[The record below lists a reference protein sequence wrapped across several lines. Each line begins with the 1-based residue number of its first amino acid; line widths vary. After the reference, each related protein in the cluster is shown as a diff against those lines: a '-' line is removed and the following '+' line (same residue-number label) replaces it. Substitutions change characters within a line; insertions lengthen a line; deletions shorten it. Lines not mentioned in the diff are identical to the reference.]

1 MKNGA
6 IIVLLLVLIAGG
18 IYFIEVNRNSQ
29 NTEYALKSDTSNGGS
44 EKSDTSNGGFDNSEI
59 IRQVVRETK
68 AKLPTKVDVMTTFT
82 DVIGGK
88 DSLTYLYEVDMDLSH
103 ITPMQ
108 REVIK
113 EQFPKFVCHQMLPLV
128 CRTGKDF
135 FDRGIVVNTKYYL
148 KDGSTLVE
156 CHYSHAECAR
166 LTAK

>member
-29 NTEYALKSDTSNGGS
+29 NTEYALKSDTGDAGS
-44 EKSDTSNGGFDNSEI
+44 DNSEI

-113 EQFPKFVCHQMLPLV
+113 EQFPKLVCHQMLPLV
-128 CRTGKDF
+128 CGTGKAF

-156 CHYSHAECAR
+156 CHYSHAECAK
-166 LTAK
+166 LPAK